1 MIFIRIS
8 KFFMLLIIILA
19 SIQLVIASPFK
30 LVDKNARCYLIIKN
44 IPNQPEKC
52 ELQFTN
58 LNDDITSATVIYKKK
73 IFRMSSQRICDGE
86 AIDTCYVENELLEFG
101 RSGKTDQNE
110 YLKLKEAVGHTYFR
124 NELQKK
130 TLTKELFKPIHDKWA
145 TCMKSKTHD
154 ICIQSKYSIEKLP
167 LLRNEF

>member
-1 MIFIRIS
+1 MNNKPTYTVS
-8 KFFMLLIIILA
+8 EFFQDT
-19 SIQLVIASPFK
+19 SFEDYP
-30 LVDKNARCYLIIKN
+30 NIK
-44 IPNQPEKC
+44 
-52 ELQFTN
+52 
-58 LNDDITSATVIYKKK
+58 
-73 IFRMSSQRICDGE
+73 
-86 AIDTCYVENELLEFG
+86 
-101 RSGKTDQNE
+101 